1 MEKIGLKKIYAAMV
15 LMVAMV
21 FLMRVP
27 IEAGV
32 NGIKK
37 VLPKIAEIEFEDSD
51 GRVIL
56 MDDAA
61 RRIISLETSH
71 TQNLYSLGAG
81 HLLVGVGYQEVYPL
95 EIGGL
100 EKFNLEKDAEGIIS
114 ANPDLVLITPE
125 IRRLYRDQTD
135 ILLRSG
141 INVVSLYPERLE
153 DLGGYLKKLGMT
165 VGLEKK
171 SELLFDEIMD
181 SLEREKV
188 GAEVGKSAS
197 FESSDMEMLLLEDSS
212 VEASMMN
219 YAGGI
224 YEEDTLN
231 ADIYFTQT
239 GFKDLGGSLRAVYER
254 KDSEDIKAVR
264 KGKVYEISKS
274 ISSPTMMM
282 PKGVREMKRLLDPE
296 EYRSIDYL
304 SDESTLTREVL
315 AEMIVTYAGMQIFYP
330 DYSYFSEERS
340 RYYGDFEDVKPDH
353 EYFEYVETAVGRGI
367 LDYDFTSRGMFFN
380 PDEAVTREDFAEA
393 IWMMKSDFE
402 KVREVEIEDLGQ
414 CQSPRIVE
422 RLVEAGVFETE
433 GNNFNPDGEVTCC
446 QAVEIF
452 EKIGG
457 IND

>member
-1 MEKIGLKKIYAAMV
+1 MEKIGIRKIYVVMAVLVAA
-15 LMVAMV
+15 V
-21 FLMRVP
+21 FLLRSP

-37 VLPKIAEIEFEDSD
+37 VLPQIAEIEFEDSD

-71 TQNLYSLGAG
+71 TQNLYSLGVG

-95 EIGGL
+95 EISEL
-100 EKFNLEKDAEGIIS
+100 DKFNLEKDAEDIIS
-114 ANPDLVLITPE
+114 ANPDLVLITPD
-125 IRRLYRDQTD
+125 IRRLYREQTD

-141 INVVSLYPERLE
+141 INVVSLYPESME
-153 DLGGYLKKLGMT
+153 DLDEYLKKLGMT

-171 SELLFDEIMD
+171 SELLSDEIMD
-181 SLEREKV
+181 SIEREKV
-188 GAEVGKSAS
+188 DTETGKLAS
-197 FESSDMEMLLLEDSS
+197 FESSDMDMLLFDVFSL
-212 VEASMMN
+212 EASMMS
-219 YAGGI
+219 YAGGS
-224 YEEDTLN
+224 YAEDTST

-239 GFKDLGGSLRAVYER
+239 GFKDLGGSPRAVCER
-254 KDSEDIKAVR
+254 KDSDDIKAVR
-264 KGKVYEISKS
+264 KGQVFEISKS

-282 PKGVREMKRLLDPE
+282 SKGVREMKRLLDPE
-296 EYRSIDYL
+296 EYRTIDYL
-304 SDESTLTREVL
+304 SDEGPLTREVL
-315 AEMIVTYAGMQIFYP
+315 AEMLVTYAGMQIFYP

-340 RYYGDFEDVKPDH
+340 RYYGDFKDVEPDS

-380 PDEAVTREDFAEA
+380 PHEAVTREDFAEA

-402 KVREVEIEDLGQ
+402 KIRDVQIEDLGQ

-433 GNNFNPDGEVTCC
+433 DKSFKPDGEVTCC

-452 EKIGG
+452 ERIGG
-457 IND
+457 IDD